1 MVKGSCD
8 SDTDSCKLCARLKC
22 FRITSE
28 GAKTDMTKL
37 HTLARTGQAIWF
49 DYIRRSLVTSGE
61 LQSLIDQGV
70 RGITSNP
77 TIFEKAIAGS
87 ADYDSDLSDL
97 ARKGMSVEG
106 IYEELALTDIAM
118 AADRFRP
125 VYDETGGA
133 DGYVSIEVSP
143 ELAYDTDETVREA
156 RRLFSALGRPNIMI
170 KVPATRE
177 GVPAIETLIGEGI
190 NVNVTLLFS
199 VERYEEVALAYL
211 SGLEK
216 LSSSG
221 GSLGR
226 TASVASFF
234 VSRVDTAL
242 DPELEKRSLGDLAGK
257 IAVANAKVAYALFQK
272 LFSGER
278 WQRLERQGARVQ
290 RLLWASTGTKNPQY
304 PDTLYVDELIGPHT
318 VNTLPPATLKA
329 YLDHGKTEDVLGRGI
344 DGANEQ
350 IGRLARAGIDLKAVT
365 ERLQKDGVELFAAS
379 FRSLLES
386 IESKRQGIASGGSR

>member
-1 MVKGSCD
+1 
-8 SDTDSCKLCARLKC
+8 
-22 FRITSE
+22 
-28 GAKTDMTKL
+28 MTKL

-143 ELAYDTDETVREA
+143 ELAYDTEETVREA

>member
-1 MVKGSCD
+1 
-8 SDTDSCKLCARLKC
+8 
-22 FRITSE
+22 
-28 GAKTDMTKL
+28 
-37 HTLARTGQAIWF
+37 
-49 DYIRRSLVTSGE
+49 
-61 LQSLIDQGV
+61 
-70 RGITSNP
+70 
-77 TIFEKAIAGS
+77 
-87 ADYDSDLSDL
+87 
-97 ARKGMSVEG
+97 
-106 IYEELALTDIAM
+106 
-118 AADRFRP
+118 
-125 VYDETGGA
+125 
-133 DGYVSIEVSP
+133 VSP
-143 ELAYDTDETVREA
+143 ELAYDTEETVREA